1 MKAQSEE
8 YFECLNP
15 EKDAISSYDCISVQ
29 IPEKDGFSCCSM
41 KVTFGTKT
49 SYRCFPLESDYI
61 NNKTLFELYV
71 LSKKN
76 LHIFLLIQKEK

>member
-1 MKAQSEE
+1 MKSIIVFVVLLICSEINPIQSQSEE

-41 KVTFGTKT
+41 KVTF
-49 SYRCFPLESDYI
+49 
-61 NNKTLFELYV
+61 
-71 LSKKN
+71 KN
-76 LHIFLLIQKEK
+76 FI